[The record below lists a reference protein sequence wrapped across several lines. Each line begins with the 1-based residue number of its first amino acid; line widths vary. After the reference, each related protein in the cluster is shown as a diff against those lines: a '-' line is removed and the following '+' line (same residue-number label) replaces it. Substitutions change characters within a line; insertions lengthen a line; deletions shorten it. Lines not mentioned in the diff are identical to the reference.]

1 MVKLESW
8 GLSGG
13 NKYGSPMFG
22 TTPGAVAGVFPLT
35 WMGRAP
41 FHSFG
46 LKTPSMTGG
55 VLVYVATMNCLPGIA
70 VSAAPCWASALVDA
84 TTKVAASRIVA
95 LDIT

>member
-1 MVKLESW
+1 MVKLESC

-13 NKYGSPMFG
+13 NKYGSSMFG

-35 WMGRAP
+35 YTGRAP
-41 FHSFG
+41 LHSFG

-55 VLVYVATMNCLPGIA
+55 VLVYLATMNCFPGIP
-70 VSAAPCWASALVDA
+70 VFAAPCWARALVDA
-84 TTKVAASRIVA
+84 TTKVAANRIVA